1 VGVGKRIFASGNE
14 YVGEFKEGKKSGKGT
29 MEYNNKDFYNGEWD
43 DDQMH
48 GLGHYKWYTGDEYR
62 GGFKNDKRHGKGTL
76 ILSNGEVYE
85 ATWEDGKMTNEPV

>member
-1 VGVGKRIFASGNE
+1 
-14 YVGEFKEGKKSGKGT
+14 
-29 MEYNNKDFYNGEWD
+29 M
-43 DDQMH
+43 Q

-76 ILSNGEVYE
+76 ILSSGEVYE